1 LPLYPG
7 GQTPYASTTCR
18 NHGICPANWRCN
30 KKRGCL
36 PPNGGSICQGK
47 GYLRGQCEGLG
58 CCKWNPGLSGDKC
71 VKQSGG
77 VCNKP
82 VDPNTCA
89 DDTLR
94 FLKNIRNKDGVLIK
108 KTCEWL
114 RSRETNQKR
123 KFCTKPKFSLATQG
137 YKPAKDVCVDICD
150 SYL

>member
-1 LPLYPG
+1 LPTAHESNSECFPTTFRWTDSVDEASLPLYPG

-36 PPNGGSICQGK
+36 P
-47 GYLRGQCEGLG
+47 
-58 CCKWNPGLSGDKC
+58 
-71 VKQSGG
+71 
-77 VCNKP
+77 KP